1 MVDDQIE
8 SVVRRAADIV
18 DKKVQ
23 QREEHFM
30 KLLTLVV
37 AVGTTIGILLA
48 SAAIRWYVSEA
59 VVESTS
65 AMNQRLDNEISYQRL
80 ANISLSIERSSEFSP
95 NERDAAMELLRV
107 AAQERDISNRADL
120 MVSVE
125 KVIDAFHAAGL
136 GSDLNQINDLFG
148 DSLIWHGGIAFTMIE
163 HYGQKLVGSGLPLS
177 SMAAEHDVLT
187 RYMVGAPAS
196 QTPELQGQVHFWKM
210 FIEFMRSGKS
220 RATDNLVAGAYG
232 LQDDA
237 GKQTLGRQIWWCQD
251 ATRWQDPVTP
261 EGMEIERIFG
271 EFIDTYPELRQLEVP
286 SA

>member
-1 MVDDQIE
+1 MADDQIE
-8 SVVRRAADIV
+8 NIVRRAAEIV
-18 DKKVQ
+18 DKRVQ

-37 AVGTTIGILLA
+37 GVGTTLGIFLA
-48 SAAIRWYVSEA
+48 SAAIQWYVSEA

-80 ANISLSIERSSEFSP
+80 ANLSLSIERNSEFSP
-95 NERDAAMELLRV
+95 NERDAAMGLLRV
-107 AAQERDISNRADL
+107 AAQERDISDRADL

-125 KVIDAFHAAGL
+125 KIIDAFHAAGL
-136 GSDLNQINDLFG
+136 GSDLNQINDMFG
-148 DSLIWHGGIAFTMIE
+148 ESLVWHGGIAFTMIE
-163 HYGQKLVGSGLPLS
+163 HYGQKIVGSGLPLS
-177 SMAAEHDVLT
+177 SMETEHDVLT

-210 FIEFMRSGKS
+210 LVEFMRSGNS
-220 RATDNLVAGAYG
+220 RIVDNLVAGAYG
-232 LQDDA
+232 LQDA
-237 GKQTLGRQIWWCQD
+237 GKQMLGRQIWWCQD

-261 EGMEIERIFG
+261 EGLEIQRIFG
-271 EFIDTYPELRQLEVP
+271 EFIDTYPDLRKIEVP

>member
-1 MVDDQIE
+1 MADDQIE
-8 SVVRRAADIV
+8 NIVRRAVEIV

-30 KLLTLVV
+30 KLLALVV
-37 AVGTTIGILLA
+37 AVGTTLGIILA
-48 SAAIRWYVSEA
+48 SAALRWHVSEA
-59 VVESTS
+59 VDDSTS
-65 AMNQRLDNEISYQRL
+65 AMNQRLENEISYQRL
-80 ANISLSIERSSEFSP
+80 ANLSLSIERNSEFSP

-107 AAQERDISNRADL
+107 AAQERDISDRADL

-136 GSDLNQINDLFG
+136 GSDLNQINDMFG
-148 DSLIWHGGIAFTMIE
+148 ESLVWHGGIAFTMIE

-177 SMAAEHDVLT
+177 SMEAEHDVLT

-210 FIEFMRSGKS
+210 LVEFMRSGNS
-220 RATDNLVAGAYG
+220 RVTDNLVAGAHG
-232 LQDDA
+232 LQDG
-237 GKQTLGRQIWWCQD
+237 GKQMFGRQIWWCQD

-261 EGMEIERIFG
+261 EGLEIQRIFG
-271 EFIDTYPELRQLEVP
+271 EFLDTYPDLRQLEVP